1 MQVFWTQN
9 LRLQI
14 FKLNLTNSINK
25 DYNKKMSTKLNFIVQ
40 YLKQV
45 LFYYKSIIVGLQQS
59 SHHSS
64 MVSMAA
70 CYQRGP
76 KFKSRKGR

>member
-25 DYNKKMSTKLNFIVQ
+25 DYNKKNVNQIKL
-40 YLKQV
+40 YCAV
-45 LFYYKSIIVGLQQS
+45 LETDLVLLQKHYSRFTTIKSS
-59 SHHSS
+59 
-64 MVSMAA
+64 
-70 CYQRGP
+70 
-76 KFKSRKGR
+76 